1 MKSEAAQTFKRRQR
15 VTVASGSGSE
25 SATIVRPD
33 RTMAGWYVV
42 RFDDAAELCVSG
54 SSLSAV

>member
-1 MKSEAAQTFKRRQR
+1 MTDIQTFKRRQR
-15 VTVASGSGSE
+15 VTVTSGSGSE
-25 SATIVRPD
+25 PATIVKPD

-42 RFDDAAELCVSG
+42 RFDDAAKVCVSG